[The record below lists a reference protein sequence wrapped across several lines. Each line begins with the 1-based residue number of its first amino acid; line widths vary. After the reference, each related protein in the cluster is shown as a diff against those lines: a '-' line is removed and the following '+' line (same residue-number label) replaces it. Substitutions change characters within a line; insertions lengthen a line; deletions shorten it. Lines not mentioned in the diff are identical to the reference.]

1 MYYII
6 CTDLIDKLVM
16 MLASDYLRN
25 NALSCLVEIAGL
37 EIDPQNQQETTKF
50 ILMLKAVTQE
60 LNNLIPLSNDD

>member
-6 CTDLIDKLVM
+6 CTDLIDKLVQ

-37 EIDPQNQQETTKF
+37 EIDKNNQEETNKF
-50 ILMLKAVTQE
+50 ILMLKTVTQ
-60 LNNLIPLSNDD
+60 

>member
-25 NALSCLVEIAGL
+25 SALSCLVEIAGL
-37 EIDPQNQQETTKF
+37 EIDKNNQEETNKF
-50 ILMLKAVTQE
+50 VFMLKAVTQ
-60 LNNLIPLSNDD
+60 

>member
-37 EIDPQNQQETTKF
+37 EIDKNNQ
-50 ILMLKAVTQE
+50 
-60 LNNLIPLSNDD
+60 